1 MKGIII
7 NKIYEAVC
15 EAIDNS
21 FYHADRDKYNIGD
34 KITKDCIKD
43 GLPTD
48 IAEIYSKKTGK
59 DISHI

>member
-1 MKGIII
+1 MKRIIT
-7 NKIYEAVC
+7 NKLY

-21 FYHADRDKYNIGD
+21 FYHADKDKYNIGD

-48 IAEIYSKKTGK
+48 IAEIYSKKNK
-59 DISHI
+59 DR